1 MNESAIRP
9 PCHTKKSGVRSI
21 TVSAATLAAIFVIVC
36 ASVGS
41 AGEVLQ
47 KCSIAGPPPAGAAQ
61 GRSADGPSCG
71 IEITC
76 TDRPLQLG
84 YSDGI
89 CFRATCPGI
98 WALMHQRIDQ
108 ASFRRRFITYRH
120 YSFRGTWEL
129 KDSGVIE
136 SGVVRLRELFLVL
149 PDDLIE
155 FKLSDPDCNSVIE
168 VTNLGYVKKGTVN
181 ELKHWL
187 AYNVYLERPEKI
199 VSGSGGQNGLPPG
212 PGSCP
217 NGLER
222 LASGLL
228 LRVLSLGRS
237 IGLPT
242 CP

>member
-1 MNESAIRP
+1 MNGNAIRLFYYT
-9 PCHTKKSGVRSI
+9 TKRGIRGI
-21 TVSAATLAAIFVIVC
+21 TVSAVFFMLC
-36 ASVGS
+36 ASAAS
-41 AGEVLQ
+41 AGEGLQ
-47 KCSIAGPPPAGAAQ
+47 KCSISG
-61 GRSADGPSCG
+61 SAPVGTVQERTSDGPTCG

-84 YSDGI
+84 YSDGV

-98 WALMHQRIDQ
+98 WALIHKRVDQ

-120 YSFRGTWEL
+120 YAFRGYWEL
-129 KDSGVIE
+129 KDQGVIE
-136 SGVVRLRELFLVL
+136 SGQIPLRELFLVL

-155 FKLSDPDCNSVIE
+155 FKLRDPDCNTAVE
-168 VTNLGYVKKGTVN
+168 VRNLGYIKKGSPE

-187 AYNVYLERPEKI
+187 AYNVYMERPEKT
-199 VSGSGGQNGLPPG
+199 VSAAGGQNGLL

-217 NGLER
+217 NGLDR